1 MGGGGVGE
9 GGGGG
14 GGGGLHCLRCVL
26 CCVKGSIDLPPL
38 LFLSYPPVCLFLCVC
53 LPLLLH
59 PSFYSLTFAAVGTN
73 LAKMEPLPHF
83 FLN

>member
-1 MGGGGVGE
+1 MRRGC
-9 GGGGG
+9 
-14 GGGGLHCLRCVL
+14 LHCLRCVL
-26 CCVKGSIDLPPL
+26 SCVKGSIDLLPPF
-38 LFLSYPPVCLFLCVC
+38 LFYPPVCLFLCVC
-53 LPLLLH
+53 LPLRLH

>member
-1 MGGGGVGE
+1 MSSLFE
-9 GGGGG
+9 M
-14 GGGGLHCLRCVL
+14 CPML
-26 CCVKGSIDLPPL
+26 CQRKDRSLSSF
-38 LFLSYPPVCLFLCVC
+38 LFYPPVCLFLHVC

-59 PSFYSLTFAAVGTN
+59 PSIYSLTFAAVGTN